1 MTIINWSHY
10 TCRSFVAVFWLRQY
24 CFLPQFNPNLNYPA
38 LSFNLCWLNTLWTCK
53 LSLSQTLCCD
63 TLLTCRLLAFTV
75 TVCMMHDFKLSVHT
89 VFPYQVKFIILK
101 KPPWSLMLVDVSRL
115 KGHII
120 FKSVNRNL
128 CQIITHWVIRDNKSQ
143 PDLIKNSLE
152 TILIRNSLH
161 WKLETA
167 FNSTTFQ
174 KGIFLLHYIYL
185 IVSAT
190 CYFAD

>member
-1 MTIINWSHY
+1 
-10 TCRSFVAVFWLRQY
+10 
-24 CFLPQFNPNLNYPA
+24 
-38 LSFNLCWLNTLWTCK
+38 
-53 LSLSQTLCCD
+53 
-63 TLLTCRLLAFTV
+63 
-75 TVCMMHDFKLSVHT
+75 MMHDFKLSVHT

-152 TILIRNSLH
+152 TILIRNSLR
-161 WKLETA
+161 
-167 FNSTTFQ
+167 
-174 KGIFLLHYIYL
+174 
-185 IVSAT
+185 
-190 CYFAD
+190 